1 MLGRMKRDTDGAI
14 DDNASVVRR
23 IIPEK
28 NQMPPDGVVKTQ
40 LIDMTEVIFQ

>member
-1 MLGRMKRDTDGAI
+1 MKRDTDGAI

-28 NQMPPDGVVKTQ
+28 NQRPPDGVVKTQ
-40 LIDMTEVIFQ
+40 LMDMTEVIFQQMI